1 MSSTHLF
8 PPVLKNSVENY
19 QFKKSIFQ
27 GQQKK
32 SQEQKMRAKL
42 KSTKKFKKLYF
53 QN

>member
-1 MSSTHLF
+1 MSSTHHF

-32 SQEQKMRAKL
+32 VTR
-42 KSTKKFKKLYF
+42 TKNEGKTKNYKEI
-53 QN
+53 